1 MFRIVA
7 AAPNSRAQFVAD
19 SNQVRSAATDFIQE
33 MNARIAENPVPSLEP
48 RPACGHDL
56 LNE

>member
-1 MFRIVA
+1 
-7 AAPNSRAQFVAD
+7 
-19 SNQVRSAATDFIQE
+19 VRSAATDFIQE